1 MMECVFPG
9 SNQPLVQNERME
21 KAFGID
27 GNVASKNMGVAS
39 THWEHATMTKIA
51 IE

>member
-1 MMECVFPG
+1 MIDDGTCFPG

-27 GNVASKNMGVAS
+27 GNVAS
-39 THWEHATMTKIA
+39 THWEHAAMTKIA